1 MTKYL
6 DATGLSYLWSK
17 MLVTFAKK
25 GEGGGGS
32 STSYEIMTLAEY
44 NAMASHDADTFY
56 IIIADPE

>member
-17 MLVTFAKK
+17 IEETFAKK